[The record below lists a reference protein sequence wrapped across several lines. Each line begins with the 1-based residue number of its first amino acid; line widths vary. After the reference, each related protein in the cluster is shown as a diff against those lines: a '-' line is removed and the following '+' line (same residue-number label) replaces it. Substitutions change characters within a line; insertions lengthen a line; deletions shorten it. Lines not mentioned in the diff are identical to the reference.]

1 MKTAQRLS
9 IVLVLSL
16 AAAIAAAGAGANPA
30 WDKLK
35 SLVGNW
41 EGVEDGKT
49 FTLGYKLV
57 SSGTA
62 LMETLNG
69 PDAMEMVTVYHPDGN
84 GILMTHYCS
93 MGNQPRMRATGL
105 SDGKLVFRYLDAA
118 NLSSPEAP
126 HMSGLVLTFTDA
138 DHLGADWS
146 HRMGAKEDVGHF
158 AFTRT
163 K

>member
-1 MKTAQRLS
+1 MKTSRRLS
-9 IVLVLSL
+9 IGLILGL
-16 AAAIAAAGAGANPA
+16 AATIASADAIANPA

-41 EGVEDGKT
+41 EGVENGQT
-49 FTLGYKLV
+49 FQLSYKLV

-69 PDAMEMVTVYHPDGN
+69 PDSMEMVTVYHPDGN

-93 MGNQPRMRATGL
+93 MGNEPRMRASGL
-105 SDGKLVFRYLDAA
+105 SDGRLVFRYLDAA
-118 NLSSPEAP
+118 NLSSPDAP

-146 HRMGAKEDVGHF
+146 HKVGGKEEVGRF
-158 AFTRT
+158 VFTR
-163 K
+163 KR